1 MFDGT
6 SVLYVSEKITLDIS
20 FPSGEIHNILFFV
33 APLDSSCEAVLG
45 LNWLVKYNPL
55 VDWTTRR
62 LTFRAATS
70 SAVPFPIK
78 STSASSHPI
87 AARAASLS
95 DPSPDIR
102 LINAAAFYQ
111 ATQLEGSRTFFISY
125 DSLRLRHTNLSDEV
139 IDLSNIPDA
148 YHDFSDVFSKCRAD
162 SLPEHR
168 PYDL

>member
-20 FPSGEIHNILFFV
+20 FLSGEIHNILFFV

-45 LNWLVKYNPL
+45 LNWLVKYNLL
-55 VDWTTRR
+55 VDWTICQ
-62 LTFRAATS
+62 LTFHTTTS
-70 SAVPFPIK
+70 STVPFPVK
-78 STSASSHPI
+78 STSALPHPI
-87 AARAASLS
+87 AAYAALLS
-95 DPSPDIR
+95 DLSPDIR
-102 LINAAAFYQ
+102 LINATIFYQ

-125 DSLRLRHTNLSDEV
+125 DSLHLRHANLSDEV
-139 IDLSNIPDA
+139 IDLSSVPDA
-148 YHDFSDVFSKCRAD
+148 YHDFSNIFSKRRAD